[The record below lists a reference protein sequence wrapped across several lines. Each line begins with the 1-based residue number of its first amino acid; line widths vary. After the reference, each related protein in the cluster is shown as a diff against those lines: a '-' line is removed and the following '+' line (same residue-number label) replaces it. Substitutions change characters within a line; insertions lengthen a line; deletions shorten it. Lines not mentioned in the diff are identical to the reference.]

1 MLARDGALGI
11 GELQLVVDEG
21 VVEADGFGIVLGVAI
36 ADAAHTGPVEGTEA
50 HGTGLAR
57 AIDGATREL
66 EGAQPSAGVA
76 DSCDLGMGRGVGIG
90 HYAVGTC
97 GDDLA
102 VAHDDCTEGTA
113 TGVDIIHR
121 KVDGHL
127 HEAGIIGRI
136 VEGLLKLLFH
146 GGDVLVNAMRGSFC
160 FYNGEII

>member
-11 GELQLVVDEG
+11 GKLQLVVDEG
-21 VVEADGFGIVLGVAI
+21 VVEVDGLGIGLGIAI

-66 EGAQPSAGVA
+66 EGAQLGTGVA
-76 DSCDLGMGRGVGIG
+76 DCRYLGMGRGVGIG
-90 HYAVGTC
+90 HYAVGTR
-97 GDDLA
+97 GYDLA

-113 TGVDIIHR
+113 TGVDIVHGQ
-121 KVDGHL
+121 VDGHL

-146 GGDVLVNAMRGSFC
+146 GDLIGFGS
-160 FYNGEII
+160 E